1 MRIRFRKFFIV
12 TLLVLAGPAALLLF
26 SQLNSN
32 LAPLRQVR
40 DRFPVF
46 ADVAVDPDANIV
58 AVTDENLFSLRTYD
72 RDLVSSDVAD
82 PRTVVTGNRT
92 RVDFVCGIA
101 LDPVNKEIYT
111 VNNDT
116 AADMLVFKYG
126 ASGNVPASRTL
137 RPAPVSTWGVSLD
150 LKHDEVAVT
159 VEQTNRVEVFRR
171 LAEGEEKPL
180 RIIQGPDTGL
190 ADPHGIFVDPD
201 NNEIFVANHDSYHDP
216 DLNQDEYSDVQGQ
229 LARGIANVSVPA
241 GKQQA
246 RSSSGKFV
254 DPSITVHSRTAE
266 QNARPVRVIHGPKT
280 ELSLPMKV
288 FVDTAHNEIFVAN
301 SGSNSI
307 LVFSRTANG
316 DVAPLR
322 KIQGPA
328 TNLRKPVGLFVDTK
342 NDEIW
347 ATSPELHAATVYKR
361 TAQGNAAPI
370 RTVRGAPDG
379 TPAPGIGNPGGIAYD
394 PMREQ
399 ILVPN

>member
-1 MRIRFRKFFIV
+1 MRIRKWLFFF
-12 TLLVLAGPAALLLF
+12 LLLLCGPAALVLF
-26 SQLNSN
+26 SQLSGDV
-32 LAPLRQVR
+32 APLRQVR

-46 ADVAVDPDANIV
+46 ADVAVDPESNIV
-58 AVTDENLFSLRTYD
+58 TVTDENLFSLRTYD
-72 RDLVSSDVAD
+72 RDLATNDVAD

-92 RVDFVCGIA
+92 RVDFVCGVA
-101 LDPVNKEIYT
+101 LDPVHKEIYT

-116 AADMLVFKYG
+116 AADMLVFKYD
-126 ASGNVPASRTL
+126 ATGNVPASRTL
-137 RPAPVSTWGVSLD
+137 RPAPVSTWGVAVD
-150 LKHDEVAVT
+150 LKNDEVGVT
-159 VEQTNRVEVFRR
+159 VQQVNKVAIFRR

-216 DLNQDEYSDVQGQ
+216 DVNQDEYSDVQGQ

-246 RSSSGKFV
+246 RPSTGKFV
-254 DPSITVHSRTAE
+254 DPSITVYSRTAE

-307 LVFSRTANG
+307 LVFSKTANG
-316 DVAPLR
+316 DVAPIR
-322 KIQGPA
+322 KIEGPA
-328 TNLRKPVGLFVDTK
+328 TRLKKPVGLFVDSK
-342 NDEIW
+342 NDEVW
-347 ATSPELHAATVYKR
+347 ATSPEQHAVTIYRR
-361 TAQGNAAPI
+361 TAQGNAAPL